1 VLVVVALVFGVPVT
15 VVQVV
20 DVIAVLD
27 GLVATVL
34 AVDVGMI
41 GRIVLM
47 VL

>member
-1 VLVVVALVFGVPVT
+1 MLVVVALVFGVPVI
-15 VVQVV
+15 VAQAV

-27 GLVATVL
+27 GFVVTVL